1 MDAHHTVSLGV
12 RDDHALFLPGNSM
25 KPALLLLCILQLV
38 ACSDPGPCAFPD
50 SAVATDGVLGN
61 EDTCGFWQVPVGE
74 HLYLDLHVTREL
86 PDCAAAVGDGL
97 SLPNDPIYSNLAT
110 DGAKYT
116 YDIVADSAVA
126 ETNIDITCD
135 EATEWH
141 ALVAVE

>member
-1 MDAHHTVSLGV
+1 MKKYT
-12 RDDHALFLPGNSM
+12 LFFAILP
-25 KPALLLLCILQLV
+25 LV
-38 ACSDPGPCAFPD
+38 ACSEPGPCTFPD
-50 SAVATDGVLGN
+50 PAVETGGVLGN

-97 SLPNDPIYSNLAT
+97 SLPNDPIYTNLAP
-110 DGAKYT
+110 DGPKYT

-141 ALVAVE
+141 ALVTVE